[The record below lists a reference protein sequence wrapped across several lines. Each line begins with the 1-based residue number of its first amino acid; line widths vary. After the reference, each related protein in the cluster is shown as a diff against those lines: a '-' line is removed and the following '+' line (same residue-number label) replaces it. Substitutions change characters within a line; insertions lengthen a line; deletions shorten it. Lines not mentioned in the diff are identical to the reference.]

1 MKQFRVVRN
10 TRTGEVVLPRAEWRA
25 NFWGHFT
32 GLMFRRHLP
41 DDEGLLF
48 AYGRESVLETAIH
61 MLFMFFPIA
70 TVWMDKNGVVVDKTL
85 AKPWRLSYAPHKPAQ
100 FFIEARP
107 LILDRVAIGDPLRFD
122 ESV

>member
-1 MKQFRVVRN
+1 MKQYRVVRN

-25 NFWGHFT
+25 HFWGHFT

-41 DDEGLLF
+41 DEEGILF
-48 AYGRESVLETAIH
+48 VYGRESVLETAIH

-70 TVWMDKNGVVVDKTL
+70 TVWLDKNGVVVDKIL

-107 LILDRVAIGDPLRFD
+107 LLLDRVAIGDPLRFD
-122 ESV
+122 ESA